1 MSAGVPLFL
10 QVSCDATRNLVP
22 SETGSECVCVA
33 GYVDTSPPGGDGP
46 ATCQACPVGQYKA
59 ATDTACQVSLWQ
71 GAFRGVTSVRA

>member
-1 MSAGVPLFL
+1 MSAGAPLFL

-22 SETGSECVCVA
+22 SETGSECIRVA

-59 ATDTACQVSLWQ
+59 ATDTVCQVSL
-71 GAFRGVTSVRA
+71 